1 MKNLKIEIKW
11 ALIFVFMQLSW
22 MLMEK
27 LTGLHD
33 AHIDKHAIIS
43 NGVAILAFLI
53 YALAL
58 LDKRKNFYQG
68 KMTYLQ
74 GFISGLWI
82 SLFVTIFTPLTQ
94 YIVSYWISPEYFE
107 NIITHTVDQG
117 KMTLEDAEAYFNF
130 KSYLIQSTVFA
141 PIAGVVTS
149 AIVAIFTK
157 KS

>member
-1 MKNLKIEIKW
+1 MKNLKIELKW
-11 ALIFVFMQLSW
+11 ALIFVAMQLSW

-33 AHIDKHAIIS
+33 THIEKHAVFT

-58 LDKRKNFYQG
+58 LDKRKNHYQG

-74 GFISGLWI
+74 GFVSGIWI
-82 SLFVTIFTPLTQ
+82 TLIVTLLTPITQ
-94 YIVSYWISPEYFE
+94 YITSYWISPEYFD
-107 NIITHTVDQG
+107 NMIAFSVSQG
-117 KMTLEDAEAYFNF
+117 KMSQEEAESFFNF
-130 KSYLIQSTVFA
+130 NSYLLQSTLFA
-141 PIAGVVTS
+141 PVAGIVTS

>member
-1 MKNLKIEIKW
+1 MKKLKIEIKW
-11 ALIFVFMQLSW
+11 ALIFVLMQLSW

-27 LTGLHD
+27 LSGLHD
-33 AHIDKHAIIS
+33 AHIDKHAIFT

-58 LDKRKNFYQG
+58 LEKRKNFYQG

-74 GFISGLWI
+74 GFVTGIWI
-82 SLFVTIFTPLTQ
+82 SLFVTLLTPITQ
-94 YIVSYWISPEYFE
+94 YITSYWISPEYFD
-107 NIITHTVDQG
+107 NMIAYSVSQG
-117 KMTLEDAEAYFNF
+117 KMSQEEAESFFNF
-130 KSYLIQSTVFA
+130 NSYLMQSILFA
-141 PIAGVVTS
+141 PVAGAITG